1 MSLITAVQTAT
12 VQTGTVVAETVH
24 ARELPMESW
33 VYGLI
38 ALVIFAA
45 LGFVLASY
53 RDVANRH
60 AAKAAAYAAR
70 HAGDAHGGH

>member
-1 MSLITAVQTAT
+1 MSLTTAVLS
-12 VQTGTVVAETVH
+12 GTVLTETVH
-24 ARELPMESW
+24 ARELPMDSW

-45 LGFVLASY
+45 LAFVVASY

-60 AAKAAAYAAR
+60 RGKAEAYAAR
-70 HAGDAHGGH
+70 HGGGEHGGH

>member
-1 MSLITAVQTAT
+1 MSLTTAVL
-12 VQTGTVVAETVH
+12 TGTVLTETVH

-38 ALVIFAA
+38 AIIIFAA
-45 LGFVLASY
+45 LAFVTASY

-60 AAKAAAYAAR
+60 RAKADAYAAR
-70 HAGDAHGGH
+70 HGGSEHGGH

>member
-1 MSLITAVQTAT
+1 MSLTTAVL
-12 VQTGTVVAETVH
+12 TGTVLTETVH

-38 ALVIFAA
+38 ALIIFAA
-45 LGFVLASY
+45 LAFVTASY

-60 AAKAAAYAAR
+60 RAKADAYAAR
-70 HAGDAHGGH
+70 HGGSEHGGH